1 VKHLCKTIILVAALA
16 FAWPPIVQAQ
26 QSDALK
32 AQYRLGELYEEGEAP
47 AYSVEKEVSLLL
59 AHAKDQVASLALT
72 TPEDDNAYQTYQL
85 ILSLQ
90 PKNEAAVAGIE
101 KIGLIYVELAKLAV
115 AKGDLQKA
123 NHYARKAMDL
133 APGHPSVQAMVV
145 PSKLGGNGNSG
156 GSSEN

>member
-1 VKHLCKTIILVAALA
+1 MKHLCETAILVAILA

-32 AQYRLGELYEEGEAP
+32 AQYRPGEFYEEGEAP

-59 AHAKDQVASLALT
+59 AHAEDQVANLALT
-72 TPEDDNAYQTYQL
+72 IPEGDNAYHTYQL

-90 PKNEAAVAGIE
+90 PNNEAALVGIE
-101 KIGLIYVELAKLAV
+101 QIGLKYVELAKLAG

-145 PSKLGGNGNSG
+145 PSESGSNGNSG
-156 GSSEN
+156 GSSEK

>member
-1 VKHLCKTIILVAALA
+1 MKHLCKTAILVAILA

-26 QSDALK
+26 QSNALK

-59 AHAKDQVASLALT
+59 AHAKDQVANLALT
-72 TPEDDNAYQTYQL
+72 TPEGDNAYHTYQL

-90 PKNEAAVAGIE
+90 PNNEAALAGIE
-101 KIGLIYVELAKLAV
+101 QIGLKYIELAKLAG
-115 AKGDLQKA
+115 AKGDLHKA
-123 NHYARKAMDL
+123 NHYARKAMEL

-145 PSKLGGNGNSG
+145 PSKSGGNGNSG
-156 GSSEN
+156 DSSEK